1 MIAFMVGIKT
11 TPLIAVIPFLN
22 FTTIFT
28 DITAG
33 NINIVNI
40 ILMIASTLLY
50 ISIVFVYIIKQYKSE
65 KVLFAK

>member
-1 MIAFMVGIKT
+1 MVGIKT